1 MPKIPRTQY
10 LDFLLRHRDKPIIKV
25 VTGVRRCG
33 KSTLFDIY
41 RNYLLSH
48 GVSPQQITMIN
59 FEDVAYEHLLD
70 YHTLYQYIVDRLL
83 PDQMNYIFLD
93 EIQHVSQYEK
103 AVDSLFLKENCDVYI
118 TGSNA
123 YFLSGDLATQLS
135 GRYVELSM
143 LPLSFQEFCL
153 GLTENRQSLSNT
165 EKFNLYLQLGG
176 FPFLVSQNYGPK
188 EAQEYLRG
196 IYDTVLLND
205 IVQRKR
211 ISDVSSL
218 SNVTKFLLYNIGNRV
233 SPAKISNTL
242 KSAGNPVDPKT
253 VARYL
258 EGLTEALLFY
268 QVPRYNIRGK
278 QFLTQQNK
286 LYVTDIGLRN
296 VMVRSQSSDIG
307 HILENIVYL
316 ELLRRGYQVCTGQL
330 DDDKEID
337 FVAIHG
343 DSIAYYQVSAST
355 LDESTLQRELAPFE
369 KVRDHY
375 PKYLLTLDEVFREAN
390 YNGVQ
395 KLNVIDWLLSTP

>member
-1 MPKIPRTQY
+1 M
-10 LDFLLRHRDKPIIKV
+10 
-25 VTGVRRCG
+25 
-33 KSTLFDIY
+33 
-41 RNYLLSH
+41 
-48 GVSPQQITMIN
+48 
-59 FEDVAYEHLLD
+59 
-70 YHTLYQYIVDRLL
+70 YQYIKERLL

-153 GLTENRQSLSNT
+153 GLTGDRQSLSNT

-211 ISDVSSL
+211 ITDVTSL
-218 SNVTKFLLYNIGNRV
+218 SNVTKFLLYNIGNRI
-233 SPAKISNTL
+233 SSAKIANTL

-268 QVPRYNIRGK
+268 EVPRYNIRGK

-296 VMVRSQSSDIG
+296 ILVRSQSSDIG

-316 ELLRRGYQVCTGQL
+316 ELLRRGYQVCAGQL

-337 FVAIHG
+337 FVAIQG
-343 DSIAYYQVSAST
+343 DSVAYYQVSAST
-355 LDESTLQRELAPFE
+355 LDETTLRRELAPFE
-369 KVRDHY
+369 KVHDHF
-375 PKYLLTLDEVFREAN
+375 PKYLLTLDEIFREAN

-395 KLNVIDWLLSTP
+395 KINVIDWLLSRP

>member
-1 MPKIPRTQY
+1 MTKIPRKQY

-41 RNYLLSH
+41 RNHLLAD
-48 GVSPQQITMIN
+48 GVSPQQILMIN
-59 FEDVAYEHLLD
+59 FEDVEYEHLLD
-70 YHTLYQYIVDRLL
+70 YRTLYQYIKERLL

-153 GLTENRQSLSNT
+153 GLTGDRQALSNT

-211 ISDVSSL
+211 ITDVTSL
-218 SNVTKFLLYNIGNRV
+218 SNVTKFLLYNIGNRI
-233 SPAKISNTL
+233 SSAKIANTL

-268 QVPRYNIRGK
+268 EVPRYNIRGK

-296 VMVRSQSSDIG
+296 ILVRSQSSDIG

-316 ELLRRGYQVCTGQL
+316 ELLRRGYQVCAGQL

-337 FVAIHG
+337 FVAIQG
-343 DSIAYYQVSAST
+343 DSVAYYQVSAST
-355 LDESTLQRELAPFE
+355 LDETTLRRELAPFE
-369 KVRDHY
+369 KVHDHF
-375 PKYLLTLDEVFREAN
+375 PKYLLTLDEIFREAN

-395 KLNVIDWLLSTP
+395 KINVIDWLLSRP